1 MRNEVSMNDQVALA
15 QAVKTLKDNMPAML
29 EMAQLQA
36 KIARERFTALVTAGF
51 TEDQALR
58 LCATSIGM

>member
-1 MRNEVSMNDQVALA
+1 MNEQLALA

-36 KIARERFTALVTAGF
+36 KIARERYMALVAAGF
-51 TEDQALR
+51 TEDQAIK